1 MAYTAFITRIK
12 NMRPHPNADR
22 LQMGECFGNTV
33 IVSMEYTD
41 NQLGVYFPSDGQ
53 LSVAF
58 AEANNLLRKKD
69 ENGNNIGGYMDPDKR
84 NVTAIKLRG
93 EKSDGLFLPL
103 TSLESFGDITT
114 LKEGDR
120 IDTFNGHEI
129 CCKYIP
135 KRNNRQGRVSDGN
148 RTRKR
153 KVPVAPLF
161 NEHADTEQLAYN
173 LGAFKWGDEIEITLK
188 MHGTSQRTAY
198 LPVFKGWKCKNKFFD
213 SLVKY
218 AGEKPNL
225 SPLVKKYVETAIAHA
240 TPIYDWDSVSGT
252 RRTVLD
258 NYDGGF
264 YGSNEFRE
272 QHSKFFE
279 GKLWKGEEVFYEVVG
294 FTHTGA
300 PIMASC
306 DNKKLNDKDFI
317 KQYGNTTTFSYGC
330 YPDGEPDVKILT
342 TEVVEASYE
351 GTGTDFIKTNGGTLT
366 ISHVRTIPKN
376 QSDIYVYRM
385 TMTNEDG
392 DVVEYTPDFMRYRC
406 EQMGVKTVPV
416 LWKGTIPDYELLN
429 SEHLIEGEKPWSA
442 GDWIKRVAE
451 RYYDGPDPIGK
462 THVREGVVVRI
473 LNRPKFC
480 AYKHK
485 NWSFKALEGIVKVE
499 AEAPDMEEAEEVVE

>member
-12 NMRPHPNADR
+12 NLRQHPNADR

-33 IVSMEYTD
+33 IVSMDYTD
-41 NQLGVYFPSDGQ
+41 NQIGIYFPSDGQ

-69 ENGNNIGGYMDPDKR
+69 DAGNNIGGYMDADKR

-103 TSLESFGDITT
+103 SSLESFGDITT
-114 LKEGDR
+114 LHEGDR
-120 IDTFNGHEI
+120 VDNFNGHEI
-129 CCKYIP
+129 CCKYVP
-135 KRNNRQGRVSDGN
+135 KRNHRHGGVSQGN
-148 RTRKR
+148 RTRKK
-153 KVPVAPLF
+153 KVDVAPLF
-161 NEHADTEQLAYN
+161 VEHADTEQLAYN
-173 LGAFKWGDEIEITLK
+173 LGAFKPGDEIEITLK
-188 MHGTSQRTAY
+188 MHGTSQRTGY
-198 LPVFKGWKCKNKFFD
+198 LPRVTDYIAPSLAWEILDRKFLFKLFKPTKKMIEWAENKKEP
-213 SLVKY
+213 V
-218 AGEKPNL
+218 
-225 SPLVKKYVETAIAHA
+225 
-240 TPIYDWDSVSGT
+240 YDWGYVSGT
-252 RRTVLD
+252 RRTVLE
-258 NYDGGF
+258 NYDGGY

-279 GKLWKGEEVFYEVVG
+279 GKLWKGEEIFYEVVG

-300 PIMASC
+300 PIMATA
-306 DNKKLNDKDFI
+306 DNKKLNDKEFV
-317 KQYGNTTTFSYGC
+317 KQYGKTTTFSYGC
-330 YPDGEPDVKILT
+330 ANQAIPAVMKAPEMV
-342 TEVVEASYE
+342 EVSPAV
-351 GTGTDFIKTNGGTLT
+351 
-366 ISHVRTIPKN
+366 P

-392 DVVEYTPDFMRYRC
+392 DTVEYTPDFMRYRC

-416 LWKGTIPDYELLN
+416 MWKGTIREDLRTEDFFVDENNEFSDWVYA
-429 SEHLIEGEKPWSA
+429 SSA
-442 GDWIKRVAE
+442 GDWIKNKAE
-451 RYYDGPDPIGK
+451 QFYDGPDPIGK

-499 AEAPDMEEAEEVVE
+499 ADAPDMEEAEDVADA

>member
-12 NMRPHPNADR
+12 NLRPHPNADR

-33 IVSMEYTD
+33 IVSLEYED
-41 NQLGVYFPSDGQ
+41 NQLGIYFPSDGQ
-53 LSVAF
+53 VSVEF
-58 AEANNLLRKKD
+58 ATVNNLVRKKD

-103 TSLESFGDITT
+103 KSLETFGDINT
-114 LKEGDR
+114 LHEGDR
-120 IDTFNGHEI
+120 IDNFNGHEI

-135 KRNNRQGRVSDGN
+135 RKNVRQGRVSDGN
-148 RTRKR
+148 HTRKK

-161 NEHADTEQLAYN
+161 MEHADTEQLAYN
-173 LGAFKWGDEIEITLK
+173 LAAFKPGDEIEITLK

-198 LPVFKGWKCKNKFFD
+198 LPVFQGYQSAIPWVRRVLKHCKSEGWLYKHA
-213 SLVKY
+213 LEY
-218 AGEKPNL
+218 AN
-225 SPLVKKYVETAIAHA
+225 AF
-240 TPIYDWDSVSGT
+240 YDWGYVSGT
-252 RRTVLD
+252 RRTVLE
-258 NYDGGF
+258 NYDGGY

-279 GKLWKGEEVFYEVVG
+279 GKLWKGEEIFYEVVG
-294 FTHTGA
+294 FTTTGQ
-300 PIMASC
+300 PIMATA
-306 DNKKLNDKDFI
+306 DNKKLNDKEFI
-317 KQYGNTTTFSYGC
+317 KQYGKTTTFSYGC
-330 YPDGEPDVKILT
+330 SPTGWFTYPDG
-342 TEVVEASYE
+342 
-351 GTGTDFIKTNGGTLT
+351 
-366 ISHVRTIPKN
+366 SHEKLP

-392 DVVEYTPDFMRYRC
+392 DTIEYTPDFMRYRC

-416 LWKGTIPDYELLN
+416 LYRGFIEDKNAIASLDDMTIYTDAGEYVKARAEL
-429 SEHLIEGEKPWSA
+429 
-442 GDWIKRVAE
+442 
-451 RYYDGPDPIGK
+451 YYDGPDPIGK

-485 NWSFKALEGIVKVE
+485 NWSFKALEGIIKVE
-499 AEAPDMEEAEEVVE
+499 AEAPDMEEAQEEMTE

>member
-12 NMRPHPNADR
+12 NLRTHPKADR

-33 IVSMEYTD
+33 IVSLEYED
-41 NQLGVYFPSDGQ
+41 NQLGIYFPSDGQ
-53 LSVAF
+53 ISTAF

-103 TSLESFGDITT
+103 KSLETFGDITT
-114 LKEGDR
+114 LREGDR
-120 IDTFNGHEI
+120 IDNFNGHEI
-129 CCKYIP
+129 CCKYVP
-135 KRNNRQGRVSDGN
+135 SKRE
-148 RTRKR
+148 RTAAGGAGKR
-153 KVPVAPLF
+153 IKRRAKRSIAPLF
-161 NEHADTEQLAYN
+161 YEHMDTEQLAYN
-173 LGAFKWGDEIEITLK
+173 LAAFKPGDEIEITLK
-188 MHGTSQRTAY
+188 MHGTSQRTAH
-198 LPVFKGWKCKNKFFD
+198 LPVFKDYKRTIWDKLFRREG
-213 SLVKY
+213 
-218 AGEKPNL
+218 
-225 SPLVKKYVETAIAHA
+225 
-240 TPIYDWDSVSGT
+240 TPVYDWGYVSGT
-252 RRTVLD
+252 RRTVLE
-258 NYDGGF
+258 NFEGGY

-272 QHSKFFE
+272 EHSKFFE
-279 GKLWKGEEVFYEVVG
+279 GKLWKGEEVYYEVVG

-306 DNKKLNDKDFI
+306 DNKKLNDKEFI
-317 KQYGNTTTFSYGC
+317 KQYGKTTTFSYGC
-330 YPDGEPDVKILT
+330 SPTGKEGFGI
-342 TEVVEASYE
+342 TERNV
-351 GTGTDFIKTNGGTLT
+351 
-366 ISHVRTIPKN
+366 P

-406 EQMGVKTVPV
+406 EQMGAKTVPV
-416 LWKGTIPDYELLN
+416 MWKGVIPDQNDLN
-429 SEHLIEGEKPWSA
+429 FKEWCVDVDGHYGLWVTKSFDTA
-442 GDWIKRVAE
+442 GDYIKAVAE
-451 RYYDGPDPIGK
+451 KFYDGPDPIGK

-499 AEAPDMEEAEEVVE
+499 AEAPDMEEADGEIVEG